1 MEKSGNLIRIEFANL
16 RICES
21 ANLPIYSANSC
32 FADAATDS
40 PSQMRLTVTDCD

>member
-21 ANLPIYSANSC
+21 ANSANSC